1 MEYDRQRTLVL
12 EQMGL
17 KVLRFDNRQVLLE
30 MDAVMVVVWR
40 AVARM
45 SRQRPPQG

>member
-40 AVARM
+40 AVAASTGLTR
-45 SRQRPPQG
+45 RA